1 VRGLK
6 STSPQLSLPVGDDGM
21 ARVWEAMSLQARER
35 VLRLVASVIGR
46 VVAGEVQ
53 EVSNDRQG

>member
-1 VRGLK
+1 MRGLK
-6 STSPQLSLPVGDDGM
+6 STSPQLVLPVADDGL
-21 ARVWEAMSLQARER
+21 ARVWEAMSVHSRER